1 LYRQVLEK
9 DIKHG
14 ELMKDIQIQP
24 NTKEDKNDDTEEQR
38 SFSGQIGIGY
48 SLQYQSS
55 ISDSLLLI

>member
-24 NTKEDKNDDTEEQR
+24 NTKEDKNDDTEEHKFNDMLFCEQR
-38 SFSGQIGIGY
+38 IYFGGK
-48 SLQYQSS
+48 
-55 ISDSLLLI
+55 